1 MTFIIRSTRNYSV
14 LSNNLNGIWSWSTNC
29 FFLYVII
36 KLWVT
41 NIFIVL
47 IICSDEE
54 TNNYQTRSLLGYWC
68 YNAQSCKIP
77 LWKMKANKR
86 RKTTILTWFSH
97 KSLHPQS
104 LYNFLKVI
112 LQSQIIPWILEK
124 KKKKLWQIQDKL
136 ISEC

>member
-1 MTFIIRSTRNYSV
+1 MTFIIRSTRNYLV
-14 LSNNLNGIWSWSTNC
+14 LSNNLNGMILKYKLL
-29 FFLYVII
+29 FLYVII

-47 IICSDEE
+47 IICSDKE

-68 YNAQSCKIP
+68 YKAQSCKIP

-124 KKKKLWQIQDKL
+124 KKKKKLRQIQDKL